1 VASEIERKFRLAGRP
16 PWLRAAPSRRIEQG
30 YLAVSDDGVE
40 VRIRRAGSA
49 TTLTVK
55 SGSGL
60 VRVEEELEIDG
71 RRFDALWRLTEGR
84 RVVKTRH
91 LVPLAGGLTAEVDE
105 YAGALQGLWT
115 AEVEFDSE
123 EASGAFAPPD
133 WLGDE
138 VTGDERFAN
147 RTLALAAAPPPRG

>member
-1 VASEIERKFRLAGRP
+1 MASEIERKFRLAGRP
-16 PWLRAAPSRRIEQG
+16 SWLRAAPSRRIEQG
-30 YLAVSDDGVE
+30 YLAVSEDGVE
-40 VRIRRAGSA
+40 VRIRRAGAA

-71 RRFDALWRLTEGR
+71 RRFDALWPLTEGR

-91 LVPLAGGLTAEVDE
+91 LVPLPGGLTAEVDE

-123 EASGAFAPPD
+123 DAADAFYGPE
-133 WLGDE
+133 WFGRE
-138 VTGDERFAN
+138 VTDDSRYRN
-147 RTLALAAAPPPRG
+147 QRLAHEGAPS

>member
-1 VASEIERKFRLAGRP
+1 MASEIERKFRLAGRP
-16 PWLRAAPSRRIEQG
+16 SWLRAAPSRRIEQG
-30 YLAVSDDGVE
+30 YLAVSEDGVE
-40 VRIRRAGSA
+40 VRIRRAGAA

-71 RRFDALWRLTEGR
+71 RRFDALWPLTEGR

-91 LVPLAGGLTAEVDE
+91 LVPLPGGLTAEVDE

-123 EASGAFAPPD
+123 DAAGAFSGPD
-133 WLGDE
+133 WLGRE
-138 VTGDERFAN
+138 VTDDARYKN
-147 RTLALAAAPPPRG
+147 QRLAREGAPGG